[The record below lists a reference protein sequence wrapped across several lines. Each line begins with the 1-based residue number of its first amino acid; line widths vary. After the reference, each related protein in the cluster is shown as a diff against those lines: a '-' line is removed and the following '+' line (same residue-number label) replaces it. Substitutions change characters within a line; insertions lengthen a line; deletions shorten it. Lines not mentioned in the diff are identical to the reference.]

1 MRYNFIQEHRYE
13 YRIILMCRGLNVS
26 RSGYYAWRDRAESA
40 RDRTNRLLV
49 SQIRMVHERF
59 RRVYGSPRIT
69 AELRAQ
75 GVVCSENR
83 VARLMRWAG
92 LRAKTV
98 KKYRLTTDSRHSL
111 AIAPN
116 LLARQFTVERL
127 NTVWASDITYIWTS
141 QGWLYLAVV
150 LDLCSRQ
157 VVGWAMSDRG
167 DEQLILAALHQA
179 LRRRR
184 LVDQPLHHSD
194 RGVQYAAGDY
204 RKLLRDNGITCSMSR
219 RGNCWDN
226 AVVESFFA
234 TLKKELVRHERFQT
248 KAEAKAKIFEYIEV
262 FYNRVRR
269 HSSLG
274 QISPAQFEQTTTLA

>member
-1 MRYNFIQEHRYE
+1 VRYRFIQKHRYE
-13 YRIILMCRGLNVS
+13 FRIVLMCRVLEVS
-26 RSGYYAWRDRAESA
+26 RSGYYAWLERAESA
-40 RDRTNRLLV
+40 RDRANRLLV
-49 SQIRMVHERF
+49 SQIRVVHERF

-69 AELRAQ
+69 AELRDR

-83 VARLMRWAG
+83 VARLMRCAG
-92 LRAKTV
+92 IRAKTV
-98 KKYRLTTDSRHSL
+98 KKYRLTTDSRHTL
-111 AIAPN
+111 PIAPN
-116 LLARQFTVERL
+116 LLARQFTVERP
-127 NTVWASDITYIWTS
+127 NAVWASDITYIWTS

-157 VVGWAMSDRG
+157 VVGWAMRDRVDG
-167 DEQLILAALHQA
+167 QLTLKALHQA
-179 LRRRR
+179 LHWRR

-204 RKLLRDNGITCSMSR
+204 QKLLSDNGITCSMSR

-274 QISPAQFEQTTTLA
+274 QTSPAQFEQATNLA